1 MDTKSEILKR
11 LEEINSEEYLKAIL
25 LIVDEFYKIEKKKK
39 PV

>member
-1 MDTKSEILKR
+1 MDTKSEIIKR